1 MRYDDLVARFPFVG
15 LGSVVPLLTVAACS
29 PGSSD
34 APPQGGSQGDG
45 GGLIGSKQRADHRI
59 NRVPDYSIPDV
70 KRAFLQRPPRLPS
83 NGMLRDLVGRS

>member
-1 MRYDDLVARFPFVG
+1 MPLFISPRPAHGQASIGNRHCVG
-15 LGSVVPLLTVAACS
+15 NFRKCL
-29 PGSSD
+29 
-34 APPQGGSQGDG
+34 DG